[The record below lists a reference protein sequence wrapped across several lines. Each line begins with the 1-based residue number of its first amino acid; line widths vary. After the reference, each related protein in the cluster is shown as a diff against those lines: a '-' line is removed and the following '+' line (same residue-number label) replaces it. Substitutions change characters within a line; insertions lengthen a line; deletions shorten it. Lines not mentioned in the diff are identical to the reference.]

1 MYVQPLRE
9 KKTGRTLLFYYTAR
23 RVKGKIERT
32 KVSRIGY
39 VDEFLGEFADPLAHF
54 REEAKRLTNET
65 KPQTVTMTFPM
76 DGHFSFGKGF
86 DKALDT
92 SVEKA
97 DLGYNYGVLALLQ
110 LYREL
115 EVDYF
120 LRIKTQY
127 SKADFNHNHI
137 FQMLVFGRILF
148 PESKLATWRD
158 RTRILQ
164 NDVFSDDAVY
174 RALPFFAKV
183 KDALVRHLHEQVKK
197 QYNRDTTLLYYDVTN
212 YYWEVDRE
220 DDLRRRGVSKEHRP
234 EPIVQMGLFMDNSG
248 LPVTYG
254 LFPGNTNDVATMRPM
269 MQDLTASLGNK
280 SLVYVADKGMMGGM
294 NIAQIIL
301 DHNGYVISSSVRK
314 ADAEMRHHILDR
326 QGYKELH
333 GGTFKY
339 KSRLVPCTIY
349 VDTADGRKKQV
360 GINERQ
366 IVFWSEDYWKK
377 ARHDRDTAI
386 SKAMARAGCG
396 ENTVLN
402 NHGGNRFIKKGI
414 FDPETGQEVENPDFS
429 FALDRQLLE
438 SEEELDGYY
447 LIKSNVVGL
456 TEGGAPFG
464 HPSRWHPKESLFEL
478 NRPVT
483 DRDIID
489 MYRGLWK
496 IEESFKITKSHLRAR
511 PAFVHRKDSIEAHF
525 LSCFVALL
533 LLRLLE
539 KRTAGKIPVATLV
552 KSLRDAHLVQLED
565 ETYVNAYCDNVIEA
579 IGQALD
585 LDLAKKHYTKGDLK
599 TLRGKTAK
607 SR

>member
-1 MYVQPLRE
+1 MYVQSLRE

-23 RVKGKIERT
+23 RVKGIIVRT
-32 KVSRIGY
+32 QVRRIGY

-54 REEAKRLTNET
+54 REEAKRLTTET
-65 KPQTVTMTFPM
+65 KQQMVTMTFPM
-76 DGHFSFGKGF
+76 DGHFSFGRGF
-86 DKALDT
+86 DKAVDT

-120 LRIKTQY
+120 LRIKAQY
-127 SKADFNHNHI
+127 SKAGFNHNHI

-164 NDVFSDDAVY
+164 NNEFSDDAVY
-174 RALPFFAKV
+174 RALPFLAKV
-183 KDALVRHLHEQVKK
+183 KDALVRHLHERVKK

-234 EPIVQMGLFMDNSG
+234 EPIVQMGLFMDSSG

-269 MQDLTASLGNK
+269 MRDLTASLGNK
-280 SLVYVADKGMMGGM
+280 NLVYVADRGMMGGM

-301 DHNGYVISSSVRK
+301 DRNGYVISSSVRK
-314 ADAEMRHHILDR
+314 ADAEMRHYILDR
-326 QGYKELH
+326 QGYREQH

-349 VDTADGRKKQV
+349 VDTADGKKKQV
-360 GINERQ
+360 RINERQ

-377 ARHDRDTAI
+377 ARHDRDTAV
-386 SKAMARAGCG
+386 SKAMARAGYG

-414 FDPETGQEVENPDFS
+414 FDPETGQEVENPEFF
-429 FALDRQLLE
+429 FALDRQLLD

-456 TEGGAPFG
+456 
-464 HPSRWHPKESLFEL
+464 
-478 NRPVT
+478 N
-483 DRDIID
+483 
-489 MYRGLWK
+489 
-496 IEESFKITKSHLRAR
+496 EESVPTL
-511 PAFVHRKDSIEAHF
+511 DSM
-525 LSCFVALL
+525 VAMDLDS
-533 LLRLLE
+533 
-539 KRTAGKIPVATLV
+539 APIS
-552 KSLRDAHLVQLED
+552 SLRFNSFASGRDLISPTATVSMILEMAN
-565 ETYVNAYCDNVIEA
+565 T
-579 IGQALD
+579 G
-585 LDLAKKHYTKGDLK
+585 
-599 TLRGKTAK
+599 
-607 SR
+607 

>member
-1 MYVQPLRE
+1 MYVQPLPE
-9 KKTGRTLLFYYTAR
+9 KKTGRTLMFYYTAR
-23 RVKGKIERT
+23 RVQGKIVRT

-39 VDEFLGEFADPLAHF
+39 VDEFLNEYADPLAHF
-54 REEAKRLTNET
+54 RDEAKRLTNEAR
-65 KPQTVTMTFPM
+65 QQVVTVTFSMEE
-76 DGHFSFGKGF
+76 HFSFRGEF
-86 DKALDT
+86 DKAVGTPL
-92 SVEKA
+92 EKT

-115 EVDYF
+115 EIDNF
-120 LRIKTQY
+120 IRIKAQY
-127 SKADFNHNHI
+127 SKVDFIHNHI
-137 FQMLVFGRILF
+137 FQILVFGRILF

-164 NDVFSDDAVY
+164 NSAFSDDAVY
-174 RALPFFAKV
+174 RSLPFFAQV
-183 KDALVRHLHEQVKK
+183 KDALVRHLHGQVKK

-212 YYWEVDRE
+212 YYWEIDKE
-220 DDLRRRGVSKEHRP
+220 DELRKRGVSKEHRP

-254 LFPGNTNDVATMRPM
+254 LFPGNTNDVSTMRPM
-269 MQDLTASLGNK
+269 MQDLTASLENRN
-280 SLVYVADKGMMGGM
+280 LVYVADKGMMSGM

-314 ADAEMRHHILDR
+314 ADAGMTDYILDQ
-326 QGYKELH
+326 QGYTELH
-333 GGTFKY
+333 GGSFKY
-339 KSRLVPCTIY
+339 KSRLVPYSIY
-349 VDTADGRKKQV
+349 VDTAGGKKKQV
-360 GINERQ
+360 RINERQ

-377 ARHDRDTAI
+377 ARHDRDAAVA
-386 SKAMARAGCG
+386 KAMSRARFG

-414 FDPETGQEVENPDFS
+414 FDPQTGREIENPEFS
-429 FALDRQLLE
+429 FALDQQLLDD
-438 SEEELDGYY
+438 EEELDGYY
-447 LIKSNVVGL
+447 LIRSNVVGL
-456 TEGGAPFG
+456 QEGGESFG
-464 HPSRWHPKESLFEL
+464 HPSRWHPKDNLFEL

-483 DRDIID
+483 DLDIIE
-489 MYRGLWK
+489 MYHGLWR
-496 IEESFKITKSHLRAR
+496 IEESFKITKSHLRTR

-539 KRTAGKIPVATLV
+539 KRTAGKIPMETMV
-552 KSLRDAHLVQLED
+552 KSLRAAHLVQLED
-565 ETYVNAYCDNVIEA
+565 GTSVNAYCDNVIEA

-585 LDLAKKHYTKGDLK
+585 LDLTKKYYTKGDLK